1 MSKIIKKNAPEQFI
15 AGVSPSDSNIE
26 FIGVK
31 SSKTVLWMQNGKTK
45 YFKDLPPNLYD
56 LIKEAF
62 LNDTQAKKDLQNESS
77 MERKV
82 ELYTYYMYGD
92 LDTVPDIAKG
102 ILSPSENFRD
112 SKNCISQHWESKKI
126 TIDGIPLN
134 NRDITIL
141 DSISENYP
149 DKAIADILGIS
160 MSTFNWHK
168 QNLLKKTNCSTKV
181 ALAIKAQ
188 NQKVLVA

>member
-1 MSKIIKKNAPEQFI
+1 MSKTIEKNAAEQFM
-15 AGVSPSDSNIE
+15 AGVSPKDSNIE

-31 SSKTVLWMQNGKTK
+31 STKTVLWLQNGKTK
-45 YFKDLPPNLYD
+45 YFKDLPPHLFELLQNS
-56 LIKEAF
+56 F
-62 LNDTQAKKDLQNESS
+62 LKDPQAMNDLQNVET

-92 LDTVPDIAKG
+92 LDSIPDISKG
-102 ILSPSENFRD
+102 RLSPSENFRD
-112 SKNCISQHWESKKI
+112 NKNCISQHWASKEI
-126 TIDGIPLN
+126 TIDGVRMN

-141 DSISENYP
+141 DSISQDFP
-149 DKAIADILGIS
+149 DKAIANILGIS

-168 QNLLKKTNCSTKV
+168 QNLLHKTNCATKV